1 MVLIRAIVDN
11 DGGGEEAEVGEGEGI
26 GGGVL
31 RLFIAGGSLSV
42 AEAGSS
48 LVTRSVD
55 PQFI

>member
-26 GGGVL
+26 GGVVL